1 MKSYD
6 SPGSRSLVIGLMHRK
21 ETGLR
26 FPICVY
32 RCSSVVELYCYGEE
46 LCVIPTW
53 YLVGTH
59 GSRLSKDAPA
69 RGVPAI
75 VWTNLSILG
84 PSLFTFPKCLLDLKF
99 EQGSLE
105 HFVLELPTT
114 AGDSR

>member
-6 SPGSRSLVIGLMHRK
+6 SPGSHSLVIGLLHRK

-53 YLVGTH
+53 SGHTARAFPRTLPRGA
-59 GSRLSKDAPA
+59 SRQSFGL
-69 RGVPAI
+69 
-75 VWTNLSILG
+75 T
-84 PSLFTFPKCLLDLKF
+84 
-99 EQGSLE
+99 
-105 HFVLELPTT
+105 
-114 AGDSR
+114 